1 MVLDRCRPSYAI
13 DFLETIKHLFNQENT
28 AFVISTNLSQLKSSA
43 KALFGNELD
52 FNNYYRKF
60 SATIL
65 QLPRTDKTA
74 EPQYEKIFSAFLKLL
89 ESQENIKDLI
99 KDAIFNENGVIKKYI
114 SSAADTDLISL
125 RGIKSVFYC
134 FFNVIKILEITK
146 VDKTSEITK
155 VGSSSNFTKCY
166 DYQILI
172 QKEKIYI
179 HKEAL
184 KQNIL
189 STILAIILYKE
200 LTPNYKILQYNSS
213 SYNKTHETDSE
224 LSKLAQKA
232 EQCLKSMAILQDT
245 TNLLDKSIIYAIK
258 NESQPNSYYYTYE
271 LYQSY
276 YLNHKNTESKVK
288 QLSQDQS
295 IIKDQVDL
303 IYNTLKTL
311 IESGFSAR
319 QKQ

>member
-74 EPQYEKIFSAFLKLL
+74 EPQYEKIFSAFLELL
-89 ESQENIKDLI
+89 ESQKDIKNLI

-114 SSAADTDLISL
+114 SSVADTDLISL

-146 VDKTSEITK
+146 VDKTLEIIK
-155 VGSSSNFTKCY
+155 KGSSNFAKCY
-166 DYQILI
+166 DYQISI
-172 QKEKIYI
+172 QQEKIYI

-200 LTPNYKILQYNSS
+200 LTPHYKILQYNSS
-213 SYNKTHETDSE
+213 SYNKTHETDSK
-224 LSKLAQKA
+224 LSKLAQNA
-232 EQCLKSMAILQDT
+232 EHCLKSMAILQDA

-295 IIKDQVDL
+295 IIKDQVEL